1 MAAIGS
7 AESAVRTIS
16 TTTANTK
23 RKQQTEGGDMSMIHR
38 NRIRVASV
46 AALTLAM
53 SLAGMGTA
61 HSAYPEKPIR
71 IIVPLTPGGLADS
84 FTREISQQLST
95 RLGQPVV
102 IENKPGG
109 SQAIAGDTV
118 AKAAPDGYTLLLGTT
133 SGLVLHPIA
142 KKNELTFDPV
152 RSFTPISMLYSTP
165 IFLVVHPS
173 VKAQSVQELVALA
186 KAEPNKF
193 TYASLGAGTSA
204 HLAGSLFA
212 KMADIKLRHIP
223 YKGNS
228 PATVDL
234 LAGRVHMM
242 FQGGVS
248 AFPYVRDGKLRVLA
262 STGTKR
268 SKSPAP
274 GLPAMNEIYPG
285 FNRVSWFGL
294 FAPAGTPRPIVD
306 RLNKELNAILANRAI
321 HEKYGEDGVDVGA
334 STPEELGKQLHDDLE
349 NFQKD
354 MKEAGLI

>member
-1 MAAIGS
+1 MLAVIARLAAACALCMAF
-7 AESAVRTIS
+7 
-16 TTTANTK
+16 
-23 RKQQTEGGDMSMIHR
+23 D
-38 NRIRVASV
+38 
-46 AALTLAM
+46 ALAQ
-53 SLAGMGTA
+53 
-61 HSAYPEKPIR
+61 AYPAKPVR
-71 IIVPLTPGGLADS
+71 MVVGFPPGGGTDILARIVAQKLSDAWG
-84 FTREISQQLST
+84 QQ
-95 RLGQPVV
+95 VV
-102 IENKPGG
+102 VENRPGAG
-109 SQAIAGDTV
+109 GNIAADAV

-152 RSFTPISMLYSTP
+152 RSFTPITMLYSTP

-173 VKAQSVQELVALA
+173 VKAKTVQELVALA
-186 KAEPNKF
+186 KAEPNKY

-248 AFPYVRDGKLRVLA
+248 AFPYVRDGKLNVLA
-262 STGTKR
+262 STGGKR
-268 SKSPAP
+268 SKSPMP

-306 RLNKELNAILANRAI
+306 RLNKELNAILADRAL
-321 HEKYGEDGVDVGA
+321 HEKYGEDGVDVGT

-354 MKEAGLI
+354 MKEAGLT